1 MKRKNI
7 WSHLSIQEIP
17 ESSYYR
23 PFRWVV
29 NAVLPLTFTVVA
41 AVAVLLP
48 TSIDTPAR
56 IVLFIFATTVILWAT
71 TPFNGAYVALVA
83 VVSLVLSGVTPQ
95 EAFFAALASDVVWL
109 MIGAFIVGSA
119 VQRTGLAARLT
130 AFVVARAGT
139 VRGVFWLLTTV
150 LIPLALV
157 LPSTSGRAAV
167 AIPVFRSVAAAAKNR
182 TITRALAILVPTII
196 LVSTIATLIAA
207 GLHLVAVDL
216 LDRISGVRISY
227 TKWILYGLPFAVV
240 ASYLA
245 TWVIQHLFISKECLA
260 LTLCVPQQA
269 QLALSPAEKTTLGI
283 VLLMVV
289 LWLTEHWHGLEIATV
304 TVVGAL
310 LLTLPSVGVLSW
322 KAALKAVSWNLIIFV
337 GAAIVLGETLID
349 TGAAQWIIDQLFAA
363 SGILTTDDPLLLL
376 LILSLITLTSHIYIT
391 SHTAR
396 AVALVPALLFIASS
410 LELNPVAVLFL
421 GTVGMDYCLT
431 FPVSSKALLMF
442 YELETETYQ
451 PSDLLKLSAVL
462 LIIHL
467 LLIIAFYYGYWRW
480 IGLAL

>member
-1 MKRKNI
+1 M
-7 WSHLSIQEIP
+7 
-17 ESSYYR
+17 
-23 PFRWVV
+23 
-29 NAVLPLTFTVVA
+29 
-41 AVAVLLP
+41 
-48 TSIDTPAR
+48 
-56 IVLFIFATTVILWAT
+56 
-71 TPFNGAYVALVA
+71 
-83 VVSLVLSGVTPQ
+83 
-95 EAFFAALASDVVWL
+95 
-109 MIGAFIVGSA
+109 
-119 VQRTGLAARLT
+119 
-130 AFVVARAGT
+130 
-139 VRGVFWLLTTV
+139 
-150 LIPLALV
+150 
-157 LPSTSGRAAV
+157 
-167 AIPVFRSVAAAAKNR
+167 
-182 TITRALAILVPTII
+182 
-196 LVSTIATLIAA
+196 
-207 GLHLVAVDL
+207 
-216 LDRISGVRISY
+216 
-227 TKWILYGLPFAVV
+227 
-240 ASYLA
+240 
-245 TWVIQHLFISKECLA
+245 IQHLFISKECLA
-260 LTLCVPQQA
+260 FTLCVPQQA

-289 LWLTEHWHGLEIATV
+289 LWLTWHWHGLEIATV

-310 LLTLPSVGVLSW
+310 AFTLPSVGVLSW

-337 GAAIVLGETLID
+337 GAAIVMGETLID
-349 TGAAQWIIDQLFAA
+349 TGAAQWIIDQSFAA
-363 SGILTTDDPLLLL
+363 SGILTTDDPLLL

-421 GTVGMDYCLT
+421 GTVGMDYCLI